1 MTLKHLFLSSALSG
15 SMAFFP
21 LAIQAQEYDTWAL
34 NREVLNSAANYT
46 GALTTSHTHVRNYI
60 TWAWNTAIEEDEQ
73 RIRTAD
79 ILDGIRTGEKVG
91 SALVDDL
98 DNDVISSYDIRFRH
112 CDSKL
117 LSYFG
122 PSGFKH
128 GLSARQVVD
137 APTLRAE
144 RNGTTFYGEPLGIVR
159 KSDDDQLVLERF
171 GGRRQTPIPACMGGD
186 YGGPLAE
193 GTVAFM
199 TSAAQK
205 FGVDRTRKRRETER
219 LRCENGQV
227 GRGIKRHR
235 FSSIDYNAQG
245 DPLYNTQSA
254 IPHNPDDEDL
264 EYPYYDTATPEGD
277 GHWKE
282 KSRHCRAPTTISIYE
297 VRDCPAG
304 SSDTADARATY
315 RVFLTEAYEGPDGV
329 DIVWL
334 PSDADGNLI
343 NAPSGALVSHLS
355 FCDDTAPD
363 RLTLEPEISTRRES
377 RDGQCPATHPLGT
390 ITEARDIEIR
400 SWSFADSPIAQGFD
414 ALREVSTEIAGAW
427 AVDDDRCY
435 RNANDTSTETRTLA
449 CPSGQ
454 TGKVT
459 HQRTR
464 TETRADWHWDGWQD
478 QLTTSHTRWETA
490 SNDCKRRASG
500 GGGGRGGGGPRSVDV
515 DGDGRGD
522 FSSSYDAERHGH
534 GRGTEVDGP
543 CGSCNGPKGGPSRG
557 YRGGYGGGDGGGG
570 RGGCFL
576 TTAIVEQRGEADDG
590 PTLTTLRAF
599 RDGYM
604 AQRPDGPA
612 LVAEYYDVAP
622 RIVAAIPADDPAWRW
637 IGTQVDLAVA
647 RIEAGDQSSAFAIYT
662 AMVQRLKADWLTPA
676 AAPAPRIHPQS
687 NEKERLE

>member
-15 SMAFFP
+15 SLVFFP
-21 LAIQAQEYDTWAL
+21 LAIQAQEYDAWAL

-46 GALTTSHTHVRNYI
+46 GALTSSHTHVRNYI

-73 RIRTAD
+73 RRRTAD

-159 KSDDDQLVLERF
+159 KSDDGGLVLERF

-186 YGGPLAE
+186 YGGALAE

-205 FGVDRTRKRRETER
+205 FGVARVRKRRETER

-245 DPLYNTQSA
+245 DPLYNEQSA
-254 IPHNPDDEDL
+254 LPFDPSDAAFD
-264 EYPYYDTATPEGD
+264 YSYYDTATPEGD

-315 RVFLTEAYEGPDGV
+315 RVFLTEAYEGPGGV
-329 DIVWL
+329 DIIWL
-334 PSDADGNLI
+334 PSDADGNLVDE
-343 NAPSGALVSHLS
+343 PSGALVSHLS

-363 RLTLEPEISTRRES
+363 RLTLEPEISARRES
-377 RDGQCPATHPLGT
+377 RPGQCPATHPLGT
-390 ITEARDIEIR
+390 ITEARDIDIR

-435 RNANDTSTETRTLA
+435 RNVNERTTETKTESCR
-449 CPSGQ
+449 SGYAGRGVGYQ
-454 TGKVT
+454 RSKTVTGV
-459 HQRTR
+459 
-464 TETRADWHWDGWQD
+464 DWHSAGWQD
-478 QLTTSHTRWETA
+478 QLTTSHTRWSATSSSCQRKTCRGRA
-490 SNDCKRRASG
+490 NDCIQPDRPGNG
-500 GGGGRGGGGPRSVDV
+500 GRGGGRGGDAGSDSIDV
-515 DGDGRGD
+515 DGDGIGD
-522 FSSSYDAERHGH
+522 YGSAAAAEADGHTNGDPVPGNCSGGCGPTEGNTDSS
-534 GRGTEVDGP
+534 
-543 CGSCNGPKGGPSRG
+543 GSGN
-557 YRGGYGGGDGGGG
+557 GGGSSPGGGSF
-570 RGGCFL
+570 GG
-576 TTAIVEQRGEADDG
+576 GSSGGDPG
-590 PTLTTLRAF
+590 PR
-599 RDGYM
+599 
-604 AQRPDGPA
+604 
-612 LVAEYYDVAP
+612 
-622 RIVAAIPADDPAWRW
+622 
-637 IGTQVDLAVA
+637 
-647 RIEAGDQSSAFAIYT
+647 
-662 AMVQRLKADWLTPA
+662 
-676 AAPAPRIHPQS
+676 
-687 NEKERLE
+687 